1 MGSGDEIP
9 LLVIHGGLGGRSCG
23 YLASLAQLAESR
35 PVIVYDQLGSGRS
48 DRPPDTTLWN
58 VPRFVDEVSRLRE
71 ALNLDELHILGHS
84 WGGSVAVEYILTK
97 APAGV
102 RSLTLAGPLID
113 TEQWIE
119 DANALRTRLPED
131 IQAALTAG
139 EESKD
144 FDSPEYLAA
153 TDSFY
158 ARFFVRSGWP
168 REAVPQCD
176 GVGGF
181 NREVY
186 EYMWGPTEF
195 TATGTLLDFDRT
207 DRLHELQLPVMF
219 IVGRYDEARPG
230 TMFEFQRLIPGSV
243 VEVIEDAGHMSMED
257 QPERFNAAV
266 QEFLAS
272 VETRLT

>member
-1 MGSGDEIP
+1 M
-9 LLVIHGGLGGRSCG
+9 
-23 YLASLAQLAESR
+23 
-35 PVIVYDQLGSGRS
+35 
-48 DRPPDTTLWN
+48 
-58 VPRFVDEVSRLRE
+58 
-71 ALNLDELHILGHS
+71 
-84 WGGSVAVEYILTK
+84 AVEYMLTK

-119 DANALRTRLPED
+119 DANALRTRLPEN

-168 REAVPQCD
+168 WEAVPQCD
-176 GVGGF
+176 GVAGL

-207 DRLHELQLPVMF
+207 DRLHELELPVMF
-219 IVGRYDEARPG
+219 IVGRYDLARPE
-230 TMFEFQRLIPGSV
+230 TMFAFQRLIPGSV
-243 VEVIEDAGHMSMED
+243 VEVIEDAGHMIMED
-257 QPERFNAAV
+257 QPERFNTV
-266 QEFLAS
+266 VGQFLAS
-272 VETRLT
+272 VEAR